1 MPKPFVT
8 AVTTAKCKGRYSFV
22 GMDRRIYIPDHP
34 GPNDGREETTRKSRC
49 RDHARP
55 SEPVRRADGS
65 SLSGQEALAFL
76 NQNGRAY
83 EMWKRMMQAG
93 EDYLKT
99 ALQGHTP
106 VQIARPGA
114 NRGRI
119 AV

>member
-1 MPKPFVT
+1 MTVRKPRERVVAEITLAHLSQF
-8 AVTTAKCKGRYSFV
+8 AEQMGR
-22 GMDRRIYIPDHP
+22 
-34 GPNDGREETTRKSRC
+34 
-49 RDHARP
+49 
-55 SEPVRRADGS
+55 
-65 SLSGQEALAFL
+65 SLSGEEALAFL

-99 ALQGHTP
+99 ALQARTP